1 MGKVKERERE
11 GHKCES
17 QKQVINLTTGEEE
30 ALQAVN
36 VQGEVEGSLKQCSC
50 FVLGNRKQKSKL

>member
-30 ALQAVN
+30 ALQAIN
-36 VQGEVEGSLKQCSC
+36 VQGAVEGY
-50 FVLGNRKQKSKL
+50 